1 MHNALQLV
9 KRSKQYL
16 IPFKG
21 DLNMQRFQGKT
32 ILVTGAA
39 SGIGAATVRRILEE
53 GGRVAAADL
62 RQADV
67 EQVLAACGAGDRAQ
81 AYALDIADEKQAQ
94 GWVAAAVAHFGAI
107 DGLVNCAGIRGVGQ
121 LVDFDRAG
129 WDRVLAVNLEG
140 TVNTLQAFALW
151 MRQANRPGAVV
162 NLTSMAGIVGVPN
175 RLAYVAS
182 KFGVAGITRAIA
194 LELAPFGIR
203 VNAIAPGMIR
213 TPMTSVM
220 FEDAENEKRI
230 RAAHPIGREGRPEE
244 IASAIAFLMSDDAS
258 FMTGVIVPVDG
269 GATAGAPSH

>member
-1 MHNALQLV
+1 
-9 KRSKQYL
+9 
-16 IPFKG
+16 
-21 DLNMQRFQGKT
+21 
-32 ILVTGAA
+32 
-39 SGIGAATVRRILEE
+39 
-53 GGRVAAADL
+53 
-62 RQADV
+62 
-67 EQVLAACGAGDRAQ
+67 
-81 AYALDIADEKQAQ
+81 LDIADEKQAQ